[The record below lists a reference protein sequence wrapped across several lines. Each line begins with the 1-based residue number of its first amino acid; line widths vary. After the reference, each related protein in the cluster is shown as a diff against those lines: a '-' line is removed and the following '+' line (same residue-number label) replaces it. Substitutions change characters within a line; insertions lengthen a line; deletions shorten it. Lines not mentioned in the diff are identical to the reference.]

1 MARRVLSYA
10 ELFAR
15 KGTYAVKAERERRMA
30 RFARKES
37 ALKAALDEIAKARL
51 SDDAEFGVEAGKV
64 NAETVNALPVLP
76 KKSKAEVEATTD
88 TTATDTV
95 APDGT
100 VEQTDQTVVPC
111 LSLDDET
118 DELILE
124 GEIIELE
131 TDIEALTPEQAAQV
145 PQS

>member
-51 SDDAEFGVEAGKV
+51 ADDAEFGVEAGKV

-76 KKSKAEVEATTD
+76 KKSKAEVGATAGDTTGTTD

-100 VEQTDQTVVPC
+100 VEQTDDLV
-111 LSLDDET
+111 
-118 DELILE
+118 LE
-124 GEIIELE
+124 GEIVELE
-131 TDIEALTPEQAAQV
+131 TDMEALTLEQADEVETGAV
-145 PQS
+145 VA